1 MKYWNIMQPLQTVSL
16 LIVLFLNV
24 KDYYYSCFLKAR
36 CLDTLFLKVRMY
48 VKMFYIPWLN
58 SAAENLPTAQM

>member
-1 MKYWNIMQPLQTVSL
+1 MQPLQTVSL

-24 KDYYYSCFLKAR
+24 KDYYSSCFLKAR

-48 VKMFYIPWLN
+48 VKMIYIP
-58 SAAENLPTAQM
+58 